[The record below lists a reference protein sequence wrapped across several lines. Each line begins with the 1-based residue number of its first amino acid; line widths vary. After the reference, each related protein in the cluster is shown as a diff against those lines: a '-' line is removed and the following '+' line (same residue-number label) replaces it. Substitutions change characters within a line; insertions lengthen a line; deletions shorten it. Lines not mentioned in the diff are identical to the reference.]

1 MHKLTAAKLQVTD
14 LTEKQVRALI
24 LWKPSDTFIG
34 TALVLK
40 SPTKQLKEKKK
51 QKTINRWIR
60 YCHI

>member
-40 SPTKQLKEKKK
+40 SPTKQLKEKKTKNKK
-51 QKTINRWIR
+51 Q
-60 YCHI
+60 